1 MGLPQPYMFT
11 EPTTLFFTF
20 LFFFFYLFYYYFS
33 SATSPTVGPPASK
46 DFIFLDTQDFITN
59 QELILCRN
67 FPSISSFNQML

>member
-46 DFIFLDTQDFITN
+46 DFIFFRYSRFHHQSGTN
-59 QELILCRN
+59 PL
-67 FPSISSFNQML
+67 S